1 MRQAQLSCAGWSR
14 TRVMSMFYAPL
25 LFSWETSAWHL
36 FPKYQEHSEHFCSPQ
51 VSSPQDEAATYQVL
65 LHTEGEWIHEAK
77 WTYSWNQGWARLL
90 LHKDFR
96 RYPDNPAP
104 SFSTSKPQGGIVHFP
119 STPSQNAKITK
130 PRHELQREAWGR
142 KYQCITHIS
151 SNEMSWKRKSI
162 YL

>member
-1 MRQAQLSCAGWSR
+1 MQGEAGLGWWACSMLLYSSVEKPLPGIYFLSTKSTANIF
-14 TRVMSMFYAPL
+14 V
-25 LFSWETSAWHL
+25 H
-36 FPKYQEHSEHFCSPQ
+36 PQ

-104 SFSTSKPQGGIVHFP
+104 SFSTSKPQRGTVYSP

-142 KYQCITHIS
+142 KHQCITHIS
-151 SNEMSWKRKSI
+151 SKEMSWKRKSI